1 MITSTY
7 ILLTTSTNSILI
19 FLFIL
24 FLIDSCRAV
33 HRCVRAMLD
42 VDGGVGTSVNS
53 VAADGTEGVLSSVLY
68 WRLYRFSSY
77 LAFADI
83 KIFLKMII
91 NRSFCGG
98 PMEAERFKIK
108 QSAADVVSPKQETAG
123 HCWRRPRLQAAVPG
137 PAGRAVGEQTV
148 FFEGEFGRVSGNE

>member
-83 KIFLKMII
+83 KNIFENDYK
-91 NRSFCGG
+91 
-98 PMEAERFKIK
+98 
-108 QSAADVVSPKQETAG
+108 
-123 HCWRRPRLQAAVPG
+123 
-137 PAGRAVGEQTV
+137 
-148 FFEGEFGRVSGNE
+148 

>member
-1 MITSTY
+1 MCASLCALCGGSTHGDYVYIYITY
-7 ILLTTSTNSILI
+7 NVNNSILI

-83 KIFLKMII
+83 KNIFENNYK
-91 NRSFCGG
+91 
-98 PMEAERFKIK
+98 
-108 QSAADVVSPKQETAG
+108 
-123 HCWRRPRLQAAVPG
+123 
-137 PAGRAVGEQTV
+137 
-148 FFEGEFGRVSGNE
+148 